1 MGNSIFQTKIGGV
14 AMKQY
19 HVWGGLHSFEVVS
32 IWFEMPPPSRV
43 QSRWIT
49 LNHAGITR
57 ESRPPPPRS
66 FLGVFWGPN
75 HAQSR
80 PITPTKNPEICLFLV
95 IFDWF
100 STHFRGFSR
109 IFLFFGFF
117 HQFSRVWG
125 NNTPNFDGCPCMWS
139 KMSIYMAYSGEWPC
153 LIHSYKVYFFRN
165 PQLEP
170 VPKHPIKTSNP

>member
-57 ESRPPPPRS
+57 ESRPPPQG
-66 FLGVFWGPN
+66 LFWVCFGAPITPN
-75 HAQSR
+75 HAHQKPR
-80 PITPTKNPEICLFLV
+80 NLLV
-95 IFDWF
+95 LSHFWLIFYSF
-100 STHFRGFSR
+100 SWIFEDFS
-109 IFLFFGFF
+109 FFFGFF

-139 KMSIYMAYSGEWPC
+139 KMSIYMAYLGEWPC
-153 LIHSYKVYFFRN
+153 LIHSYKVYFFCN